1 MLLSNED
8 DKRAADLNRPSP
20 LPAQARA
27 IFPIRVVAT
36 PQSQKLGF
44 ILIDR
49 RNDLTKL
56 ESSYRR
62 LVRAHL
68 PVNLYSAQAQVQR
81 RAASLLHGM
90 DEMSGLW
97 EELDGLHL
105 ADDERGD
112 RTSFLLGGTAGGVAL
127 PPMPRCGLFAAAGAG
142 TIFLKN
148 IEKLSVAAQHV
159 LCRII
164 ETGHY
169 TPVGDPYPRTVN
181 CRIIVGTTRP
191 LMELARGL
199 LVEWRLAEMLG
210 HIAMRAEDVIDAL
223 DVEGFFSTH
232 PGTLAAAS

>member
-1 MLLSNED
+1 M
-8 DKRAADLNRPSP
+8 
-20 LPAQARA
+20 
-27 IFPIRVVAT
+27 
-36 PQSQKLGF
+36 
-44 ILIDR
+44 
-49 RNDLTKL
+49 
-56 ESSYRR
+56 
-62 LVRAHL
+62 
-68 PVNLYSAQAQVQR
+68 NLYSAQAQVQR

-112 RTSFLLGGTAGGVAL
+112 RTSLLLGGTAGGVAL
-127 PPMPRCGLFAAAGAG
+127 PPTPRCGLFAAAGAG

-148 IEKLSVAAQHV
+148 IEKLSLAAQHV
-159 LCRII
+159 LSRII

-181 CRIIVGTTRP
+181 CRIIVGTARP

-210 HIAMRAEDVIDAL
+210 LIALRAEDVIGAL
-223 DVEGFFSTH
+223 EAESFYSTH
-232 PGTLAAAS
+232 PSTLAAAS

>member
-1 MLLSNED
+1 
-8 DKRAADLNRPSP
+8 
-20 LPAQARA
+20 
-27 IFPIRVVAT
+27 
-36 PQSQKLGF
+36 
-44 ILIDR
+44 
-49 RNDLTKL
+49 
-56 ESSYRR
+56 
-62 LVRAHL
+62 
-68 PVNLYSAQAQVQR
+68 
-81 RAASLLHGM
+81 M

-148 IEKLSVAAQHV
+148 IEKLSLAAQHV

-181 CRIIVGTTRP
+181 CRIIVGTARP

-210 HIAMRAEDVIDAL
+210 HITLRAEDVIGAL
-223 DVEGFFSTH
+223 EAEGYYTTH
-232 PGTLAAAS
+232 PSTLAAAS

>member
-1 MLLSNED
+1 M
-8 DKRAADLNRPSP
+8 
-20 LPAQARA
+20 
-27 IFPIRVVAT
+27 
-36 PQSQKLGF
+36 
-44 ILIDR
+44 
-49 RNDLTKL
+49 
-56 ESSYRR
+56 
-62 LVRAHL
+62 
-68 PVNLYSAQAQVQR
+68 NLYGAQAQVQR

-112 RTSFLLGGTAGGVAL
+112 RTSLLLGGTAGGVAL

-148 IEKLSVAAQHV
+148 IEKMSLAAQHV

-169 TPVGDPYPRTVN
+169 TPVGDPYPRTLN

-191 LMELARGL
+191 LLELARSL
-199 LVEWRLAEMLG
+199 LVEWRLGEMLG
-210 HIAMRAEDVIDAL
+210 HIALRAEDVINAL
-223 DVEGFFSTH
+223 EVEDFFRNH
-232 PGTLAAAS
+232 PSNLAAAS